1 MNARARR
8 ADSCNLAALA
18 VPGVAELQP
27 YQPGKPIAELERE
40 YGIADIIKLASNEN
54 PLGCSPLAL
63 EAMQRELPSIAQYP
77 DGSGHE
83 LRHAL
88 AARHGVAPEC
98 ITLGNGSND
107 VLVLL
112 AEAFLRPGL
121 EAVVSRY
128 CFAVYPLACQAVGA
142 TLRVAATGC
151 TPGGTDLSHDLGEMR
166 ALVNEATRMVFIA
179 NPNNPT
185 GSWLDEPS
193 LKSFIGSLAK
203 DVLVVVDEAYHEY
216 AVPLGAAD
224 ASTWLSEF
232 PNLVVTRTF
241 SKAFGLAGAR
251 VGYSLSSAPVA
262 DVLNR
267 IRQPFN
273 VNSLGLAGARA
284 ALEDEAFIA
293 HSVRTNADGLQ
304 QLGSGLVSLGL
315 VVEPS
320 AGNFVLVGLGRP
332 IQAVYEGLLA
342 RGVIV
347 RPVGNY
353 GLEQHL
359 RITVGTAEQNAIL
372 LRALAEVLD
381 GGHG

>member
-185 GSWLDEPS
+185 GSWLDGPS